1 MACVLCNGGSMKTE
15 EAGRA
20 AGRVGGFVGYGF
32 VVDELSEA
40 RPWGGVG

>member
-20 AGRVGGFVGYGF
+20 ACLFCF
-32 VVDELSEA
+32 HTPTIAENTSHCAA
-40 RPWGGVG
+40 RISRDIY